1 MSWQSGS
8 EVEPPQPPPVLAQQQ
23 QQQQH
28 QRHRSSQ
35 SEEFESAVVA
45 VISRIKIDK
54 PPTSNFESAP
64 KPPLPAAA
72 RDPVEFSMGETPTA
86 PRFAPGYQAQLH
98 NDGSTWDNPSAH
110 SPADMIVS
118 PSATAYIRQ
127 NRFGAPLVRPSSA
140 GSSRGGSSAAGG
152 SFRVQRGDAS
162 PPAFNIPLTTT
173 HTQKQRWPDSHG
185 AQTLSAWLQR
195 TSSSGSGSGSEGK
208 TAQDRAA
215 LQRCASAPH
224 ERNGGAAVNSDGAPR
239 GGGGEARE
247 MAAALQASGGGI
259 QQETEEERSI
269 KRRLLNREYAKRSR
283 QRQHERFVEL
293 EAQVNSMAAE
303 KRAADQR
310 LQEMEQALM
319 ILQGENARLRQIAS
333 GRYSRDM
340 AEILRAI
347 QQAGGFPAEAAAG
360 LFNAGGGVPAG
371 GPAAQVVAPP
381 QTGFAPDARGF
392 LEEGA
397 SASASAS
404 AAAAAAADARADLRF
419 NAAGAFPGASSYQEI
434 GLEGIDNGTAIGGNW
449 PRSASA
455 PSAEIGA
462 ELAPAREHA
471 SGAHAQPAPDR
482 QRGTFPP
489 PPPAQAF
496 PSVQGFFG
504 QPGQV
509 RLGGGD
515 SMLGDF
521 SATEDKNEMMIFAA
535 AAASAA
541 AASSAPAPAA
551 PAGNPRSFDSFA
563 TGSGHASSGA
573 FSGVFSAAAAATTA
587 VNPIPGADYNPR
599 DSGFGNIFST
609 GFPGNTRATGP
620 SLNHHS
626 NPAFP
631 GSTNAA
637 FNSAFLG
644 FGTPD
649 LDVPLGGDEDTAA
662 LLAVAGLV
670 GGNGR
675 SVERSMPGGAKEG
688 AELGYGMEE
697 GGGEGGERVE
707 GSSCGGVGQGSGGE
721 WNEHEGTLFAM
732 IHHLHRQL

>member
-1 MSWQSGS
+1 
-8 EVEPPQPPPVLAQQQ
+8 
-23 QQQQH
+23 
-28 QRHRSSQ
+28 
-35 SEEFESAVVA
+35 
-45 VISRIKIDK
+45 
-54 PPTSNFESAP
+54 
-64 KPPLPAAA
+64 
-72 RDPVEFSMGETPTA
+72 
-86 PRFAPGYQAQLH
+86 
-98 NDGSTWDNPSAH
+98 
-110 SPADMIVS
+110 
-118 PSATAYIRQ
+118 
-127 NRFGAPLVRPSSA
+127 
-140 GSSRGGSSAAGG
+140 
-152 SFRVQRGDAS
+152 
-162 PPAFNIPLTTT
+162 
-173 HTQKQRWPDSHG
+173 
-185 AQTLSAWLQR
+185 
-195 TSSSGSGSGSEGK
+195 
-208 TAQDRAA
+208 
-215 LQRCASAPH
+215 
-224 ERNGGAAVNSDGAPR
+224 
-239 GGGGEARE
+239 

-381 QTGFAPDARGF
+381 QTGFAPDARDARGF

-404 AAAAAAADARADLRF
+404 AAAAAAAAARADLRF

-535 AAASAA
+535 AAASAT

-551 PAGNPRSFDSFA
+551 PAGNP
-563 TGSGHASSGA
+563 GGHASSGA

-587 VNPIPGADYNPR
+587 VNPIP
-599 DSGFGNIFST
+599 
-609 GFPGNTRATGP
+609 
-620 SLNHHS
+620 
-626 NPAFP
+626 
-631 GSTNAA
+631 
-637 FNSAFLG
+637 G

-670 GGNGR
+670 GGNGG
-675 SVERSMPGGAKEG
+675 SVERSRPGGAKEG
-688 AELGYGMEE
+688 AELGVFRM
-697 GGGEGGERVE
+697 
-707 GSSCGGVGQGSGGE
+707 
-721 WNEHEGTLFAM
+721 
-732 IHHLHRQL
+732 HRQ